1 MKKPE
6 IANLSSRER
15 EELITAFKEGNLDP
29 NRKEMIAEALDSLNI
44 LLEKLKSS
52 KISIHQ
58 LKQLF
63 GFRSEQLKKLMQT
76 R

>member
-6 IANLSSRER
+6 IANLSSKER
-15 EELITAFKEGNLDP
+15 EELISVVKGSNLDP
-29 NRKEMIAEALDSLNI
+29 NRKEIIVDTIDSFNS